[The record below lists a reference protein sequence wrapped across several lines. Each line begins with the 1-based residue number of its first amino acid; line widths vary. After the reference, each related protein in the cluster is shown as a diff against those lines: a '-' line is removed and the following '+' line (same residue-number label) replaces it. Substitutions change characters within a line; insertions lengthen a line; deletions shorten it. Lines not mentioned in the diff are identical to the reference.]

1 MTTRY
6 KNDATRQKPCNRLWS
21 SEVEQSL
28 LDDSMLATIYCKAN
42 CGFSERA
49 LFKRNVKKCPAC
61 KASGLSVRTLNGRN
75 APLAIETEKF
85 ALRIIQTAID
95 ESSELVGR
103 HFAKRGVIC
112 PPLGLKGNSGAD
124 IAILGRDISGP
135 VPLEAIECL
144 FEIKMSFIWN
154 WHERNLSHP
163 IADYDKHG
171 GTPSIYRTDS
181 ILKATGKAA
190 ITRSYI
196 GSESIPFVVVGNTP
210 PPRGYRAN
218 VDGTVRSGLIQKW
231 ISLTPSPL
239 IVEPTMEAN
248 QRNPKRTAGGFL
260 RIDDIRELQN
270 LLLTLLG
277 RKRQY
282 IGAMTD
288 AEKVGKLIKSLNL
301 ERSAVEIGGEFLRRL
316 PEANAISEI

>member
-6 KNDATRQKPCNRLWS
+6 KNDASRQEPSNRLWS
-21 SEVEQSL
+21 SEVERSL

-49 LFKRNVKKCPAC
+49 LFKMNVKKCPAC
-61 KASGLSVRTLNGRN
+61 KASALSVRTLNGRN
-75 APLAIETEKF
+75 APLAMETEKF
-85 ALRIIQTAID
+85 ALRIIQAAID

-124 IAILGRDISGP
+124 IAILDRDRNGP

-154 WHERNLSHP
+154 WHERNLAHP

-190 ITRSYI
+190 ITRSYA
-196 GSESIPFVVVGNTP
+196 GSENIPFVVVGNTP
-210 PPRGYRAN
+210 PRGYRTN
-218 VDGTVRSGLIQKW
+218 VDGTVSSGLIQKW

-239 IVEPTMEAN
+239 IVEPTMETS

-260 RIDDIRELQN
+260 RIDNIKELQN

-277 RKRQY
+277 CKRQY

-288 AEKVGKLIKSLNL
+288 AEKIGQLIKSLNL

-316 PEANAISEI
+316 PEANAILEI

>member
-1 MTTRY
+1 MTIRY
-6 KNDATRQKPCNRLWS
+6 KNNVTRQESDNRLWS

-28 LDDSMLATIYCKAN
+28 LDDSMLATIYCKGN

-49 LFKRNVKKCPAC
+49 LFKMNVKKCPAC
-61 KASGLSVRTLNGRN
+61 KAFGLSVRTLNGRN

-124 IAILGRDISGP
+124 IAILDCDINGP

-190 ITRSYI
+190 ITRSYL

-210 PPRGYRAN
+210 PPRGYCAN

-239 IVEPTMEAN
+239 IVEPNIETN

-260 RIDDIRELQN
+260 RIDNIKELQN

-301 ERSAVEIGGEFLRRL
+301 KRSAEEIGDEFLQRL
-316 PEANAISEI
+316 SEANAISEI